1 MHPLAIELRKTARIM
16 TNVVDEKIY
25 IYNIYSEERDQGVVE
40 LTRRVGSMESIKKK
54 RKKLGPSVV
63 VSLSFSLSLVGD
75 FLVCGVTITVIP
87 FLPPVPVTFL
97 SSNVVVGVGVTKQ
110 KWVDRVSG
118 ARSKMWLLLAGR

>member
-1 MHPLAIELRKTARIM
+1 
-16 TNVVDEKIY
+16 
-25 IYNIYSEERDQGVVE
+25 
-40 LTRRVGSMESIKKK
+40 MESIKK
-54 RKKLGPSVV
+54 RKKKKAWSLGGGESF
-63 VSLSFSLSLVGD
+63 SLFLSLSLSLVGD
-75 FLVCGVTITVIP
+75 FLVCGVTVTVIP